1 MVNRGFARWM
11 ETPEESTT
19 PAFATIGTVETDGFQ
34 LEDVA
39 PKDEAPLKKRSK
51 HKGKKKHRRS
61 DVNVDDAA
69 KLVKD
74 MSLE

>member
-1 MVNRGFARWM
+1 M
-11 ETPEESTT
+11 ETPDES
-19 PAFATIGTVETDGFQ
+19 AYALGAVESDGFQ

-39 PKDEAPLKKRSK
+39 PKDEPPMKKRSK
-51 HKGKKKHRRS
+51 NKGKKKNRRN
-61 DVNVDDAA
+61 DVDDAA